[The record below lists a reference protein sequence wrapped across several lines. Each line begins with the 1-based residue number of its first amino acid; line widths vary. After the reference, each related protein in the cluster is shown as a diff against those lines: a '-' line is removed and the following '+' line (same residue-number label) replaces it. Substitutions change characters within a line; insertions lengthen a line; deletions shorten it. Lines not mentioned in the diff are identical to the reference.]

1 MSTVVEIE
9 SAIEK
14 LPLPEKR
21 EVFDFLTERLEAE
34 AGEVAFPNLKAL
46 LMEVPG
52 VGTEADFARLREMPR
67 DLDLS

>member
-1 MSTVVEIE
+1 MVEIE

-34 AGEVAFPNLKAL
+34 AGEVFPDLKAL
-46 LMEVPG
+46 LMEFPSAG
-52 VGTEADFARLREMPR
+52 ADADFARLREMPR